1 MTTDTINRVS
11 VDIDHGENDP
21 PRWIANITFRT
32 EDGSVT
38 DTQFFEE
45 MEELHNI
52 IEEGPN
58 FYVIESVTLTIN
70 PLRRIRYYPD
80 TPTLEQCAK
89 E

>member
-1 MTTDTINRVS
+1 MTTDTINRVP

-32 EDGSVT
+32 EAGPVT

-58 FYVIESVTLTIN
+58 FYAIESVTLTIN
-70 PLRRIRYYPD
+70 PLRRIRHYSD